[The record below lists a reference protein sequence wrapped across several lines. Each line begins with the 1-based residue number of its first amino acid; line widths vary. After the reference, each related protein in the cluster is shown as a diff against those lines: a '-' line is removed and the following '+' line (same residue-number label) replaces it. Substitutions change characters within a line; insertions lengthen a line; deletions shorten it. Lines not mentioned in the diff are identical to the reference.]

1 MFFTKN
7 SHIRFSE
14 RRSRFGTAG
23 GLVEAGGNGDDWG
36 MAQIIQPKVLKGF
49 RDFLPGMEIPRRQL
63 IRRLEDHFSS
73 YGYVPIDTPVLEYA
87 EILLSKGGGETD
99 KQTYRFTDHGG
110 RDVSLRFDL
119 TVPFA
124 RYIAAHRNEI
134 PMPFKRYHIGKAWR
148 GENTQRGRYR
158 EFIQCDFDV
167 VGTDSAAADLEIM
180 IMMTDGLKAIGAG
193 ESRIR
198 FSHRGLF
205 NRLLA
210 NLGLEGRS
218 GDVLRIVDKIGK
230 IGAAEVR
237 QLLAEIVGAEG
248 TETLLDFITPAED
261 NRETLAKMVR
271 LIDESAG
278 SAGGASAGSA
288 GGASAGGAGADEL
301 PAARRLEA
309 ILDSVEELQMQH
321 GLVLDPSIT
330 RGLDYYTGI
339 VFETFL
345 DDLPGLGSVC
355 SGGRYDNLTGL
366 FMKEPVSGVGA
377 SIGLDRLMAGL
388 EELGRID
395 RPASRTDVLVMMMD
409 ESLLPRY
416 QKLARDLRADGL
428 AAEVYPEAKKLG
440 TQFKYAEAKDI
451 RLAVIVG
458 SDEVAAGTVNLKD
471 LANRKNFEG
480 LEWNAARAK
489 ARELVAE

>member
-1 MFFTKN
+1 
-7 SHIRFSE
+7 
-14 RRSRFGTAG
+14 
-23 GLVEAGGNGDDWG
+23 
-36 MAQIIQPKVLKGF
+36 MASIIQPKVLKGF

-63 IRRLEDHFSS
+63 IRNLEDHFTS

-124 RYIAAHRNEI
+124 RFIASHRNEI

-180 IMMTDGLKAIGAG
+180 LMMADGLRSIGAG

-205 NRLLA
+205 NLLLEK
-210 NLGLEGRS
+210 LGLKGRS
-218 GDVLRIVDKIGK
+218 ADVLRIVDKIGK
-230 IGAAEVR
+230 IGATEVR
-237 QLLAEIVGAEG
+237 KQLSEISDSEG
-248 TETLLDFITPAED
+248 TEILLDFITPAAN
-261 NRETLAKMVR
+261 NRATLAKMEE
-271 LIDESAG
+271 LADSPGAPAAESA
-278 SAGGASAGSA
+278 
-288 GGASAGGAGADEL
+288 
-301 PAARRLEA
+301 AATRLHA
-309 ILDSVEELQMQH
+309 ILDAVEELQVHH

-345 DDLPGLGSVC
+345 DDLPDLGSVC

-388 EELGRID
+388 DELGRIET
-395 RPASRTDVLVMMMD
+395 RSSRTDVLIMMMD
-409 ESLLPRY
+409 ETLLAKY
-416 QKLARDLRADGL
+416 QKLARDMRTDGL
-428 AAEVYPEAKKLG
+428 AVEIYPENKKLG
-440 TQFKYAEAKDI
+440 AQFKYAEAKDI
-451 RLAVIVG
+451 PLGIIVG
-458 SDEVAAGTVNLKD
+458 PDEIKAGTVNLKD
-471 LANRKNFEG
+471 LRSRESFEG
-480 LEWNAARAK
+480 LEWKK
-489 ARELVAE
+489 AREKARSLLGKV